1 MPLAEITTAISSIK
15 TASDI
20 AKTLLA
26 INKDAAVNEK
36 AAELYGIIFSLHKDL
51 LTLQF
56 EYSELLKLNTSLEE
70 KFNQHAAWSKTESEY
85 KLLEI
90 SRGIFVHVSTNAG
103 QSQEPVHWLCTN
115 CWEDKK
121 KSIYQ
126 FTAESSTHI
135 MYRCPRCNNEIA
147 IRNANPGIF
156 PSRPSNSGGWKPGM
170 G

>member
-1 MPLAEITTAISSIK
+1 MPLSEITTAIASIK

-26 INKDAAVNEK
+26 MNKDAAINEK
-36 AAELYGIIFSLHKDL
+36 ATELYGIIFSLHKDL
-51 LTLQF
+51 LTLQS
-56 EYSELLKLNTSLEE
+56 EYSALLKLKGDLEE
-70 KFNQHAAWSKTESEY
+70 QLNQFNIWSKTESQY
-85 KLLEI
+85 KLLEA
-90 SRGIFVHVSTNAG
+90 SKGIFVRVSINSSQT
-103 QSQEPVHWLCTN
+103 QEPIHWLCTN

-126 FTAESSTHI
+126 FTAESSTHT

-147 IRNANPGIF
+147 VRNTNPGIF

-170 G
+170 R